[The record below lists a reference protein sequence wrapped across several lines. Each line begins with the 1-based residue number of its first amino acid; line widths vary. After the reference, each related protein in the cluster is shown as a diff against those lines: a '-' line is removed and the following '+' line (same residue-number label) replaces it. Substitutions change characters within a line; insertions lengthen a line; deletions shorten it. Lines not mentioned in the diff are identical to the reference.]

1 MPPEGDNQ
9 HRHLNFSTWLVEDQ
23 QFPRPSLTGRGL
35 TSRTKMADNIQIKC
49 INKTNRTSAH
59 ERIQNIGGTNSDA
72 TRWKLT
78 LDQAIQGIE
87 SGKYRFFVSVN
98 GDSVWV
104 NIATSASGHKYL
116 KTQNDGDQPN
126 NLLSL
131 PECP

>member
-1 MPPEGDNQ
+1 
-9 HRHLNFSTWLVEDQ
+9 
-23 QFPRPSLTGRGL
+23 
-35 TSRTKMADNIQIKC
+35 MATNHQIHC

-59 ERIQNIGGTNSDA
+59 ERIQSIGGINPDG

-78 LDQAIQGIE
+78 LDEAIQGIE
-87 SGKYRFFVSVN
+87 TGKWTFVVSVN
-98 GDSVWV
+98 GDTVRV
-104 NIATSASGHKYL
+104 IIAKSTAGNKYL